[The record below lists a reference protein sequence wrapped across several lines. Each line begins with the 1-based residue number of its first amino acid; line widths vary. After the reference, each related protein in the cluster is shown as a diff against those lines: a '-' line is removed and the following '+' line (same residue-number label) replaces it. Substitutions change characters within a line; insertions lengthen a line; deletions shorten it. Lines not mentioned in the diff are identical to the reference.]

1 MAKNRMAK
9 SGQTRLLDTEQ
20 GRAKGMKQ
28 FLRLALGFLAA
39 AGMASPAGAQWSPSK
54 PILVVSSASP
64 GSSGDAALRMMAVKM
79 GESLGQPVQVDLRT
93 AARGAQAY
101 AIVGK
106 AAPDGHTITFGTAG
120 TFVYGRFLF
129 KNMAF
134 DILKDYSP
142 ISLSLSA
149 PSYLIVH
156 NSLGVST
163 LKGLIDYAKRNPGK
177 LEYASTGV
185 GSFFHLAGEAFKKA
199 AGVDILH
206 VPYAQ
211 ANFAQMIADWSSG
224 RVMVAFPTYAT
235 MSPNLSKVKP
245 LAILDRQR
253 DRHMPDVPAIGEL
266 LPGYQPFVVWWGFF
280 GPVGLPA
287 PVAARIAMESRKAL
301 RASDVAPKLD
311 ELGLLP
317 VGSTPEELDTV
328 LKQDISII
336 GAVVKAIGL
345 NPE

>member
-1 MAKNRMAK
+1 MK
-9 SGQTRLLDTEQ
+9 SRSGPDWALIDAADRRIVMKTRSIA
-20 GRAKGMKQ
+20 G
-28 FLRLALGFLAA
+28 FLTLALGFLAA
-39 AGMASPAGAQWSPSK
+39 AGMTSAAWAQWAPSK

-79 GESLGQPVQVDLRT
+79 GEALGQPVQVDLRT

-101 AIVGK
+101 AVVGK

-142 ISLSLSA
+142 ISLSLTA

-156 NSLGVST
+156 NSLGVGT
-163 LKGLIDYAKRNPGK
+163 LRALIDYAKRNPGK

-185 GSFFHLAGEAFKKA
+185 GSFFHLAGEAFKNS

-211 ANFAQMIADWSSG
+211 KNFSQMVSDWASG
-224 RVMVAFPTYAT
+224 RIALWFPTYAT
-235 MSPNLSKVKP
+235 LNPNISKVKP

-253 DRHMPDVPAIGEL
+253 SRHMPDNPAIGEL
-266 LPGYQPFVVWWGFF
+266 LPGYQPF
-280 GPVGLPA
+280 
-287 PVAARIAMESRKAL
+287 AL
-301 RASDVAPKLD
+301 
-311 ELGLLP
+311 LL
-317 VGSTPEELDTV
+317 
-328 LKQDISII
+328 
-336 GAVVKAIGL
+336 
-345 NPE
+345 

>member
-1 MAKNRMAK
+1 MRTV
-9 SGQTRLLDTEQ
+9 SI
-20 GRAKGMKQ
+20 GRT
-28 FLRLALGFLAA
+28 LAA
-39 AGMASPAGAQWSPSK
+39 AFASATFALPASAQWAPSK

-79 GESLGQPVQVDLRT
+79 SEALGEPIQVDVRT

-101 AIVGK
+101 AALAK
-106 AAPDGHTITFGTAG
+106 APADGHTITFGTAG

-129 KNMAF
+129 RNMAF
-134 DILKDYSP
+134 DVLKDLAP
-142 ISLSLSA
+142 ISLSLTA
-149 PSYLIVH
+149 PSYLVVH
-156 NSLGVST
+156 NSLGITT
-163 LKGLIDYAKRNPGK
+163 LKGLIDYARRNPGK

-185 GSFFHLAGEAFKKA
+185 GSFFHLAGEAVKRA

-211 ANFAQMIADWSSG
+211 ANFAQMITDWASG

-235 MSPNLSKVKP
+235 LSPNLSKVKP

-280 GPVGLPA
+280 GLAGLPA
-287 PVAARIAMESRKAL
+287 PVAARLSAESRKAL
-301 RASDVAPKLD
+301 QSSDVVPKLD
-311 ELGLLP
+311 ELGLLS
-317 VGSTPEELDTV
+317 VGSTPEELDSM
-328 LKQDISII
+328 LRQDIGAI

-345 NPE
+345 KPE